1 MSKKIAKLY
10 LITSLSSEFTP
21 LFHCHCFLNLHISWN
36 TAKSFRTHFLC
47 HSAILPT
54 RPQYKAK
61 ALIISHPCKSLQ
73 RFTATSRPSKHL
85 WLWPCAIFKAIP
97 TSIPSTYSS
106 SNAWNLLPSS
116 VFQILHIL
124 GLRSVHSFWLPWDSF
139 CIDPCLCDLLSLWP
153 CMSDAINVNSTF
165 Y

>member
-10 LITSLSSEFTP
+10 LFCHIVIFWIYSSVPFSLLLKPTY
-21 LFHCHCFLNLHISWN
+21 FLEYCKELQNS
-36 TAKSFRTHFLC
+36 HFLC
-47 HSAILPT
+47 HSALLPT
-54 RPQYKAK
+54 RPQCKAK

-106 SNAWNLLPSS
+106 SNAWNLLPIS

-124 GLRSVHSFWLPWDSF
+124 GLRSICSFGSLGIPSVLIHASVTYYHS
-139 CIDPCLCDLLSLWP
+139 DLVWVIQL
-153 CMSDAINVNSTF
+153 M
-165 Y
+165 